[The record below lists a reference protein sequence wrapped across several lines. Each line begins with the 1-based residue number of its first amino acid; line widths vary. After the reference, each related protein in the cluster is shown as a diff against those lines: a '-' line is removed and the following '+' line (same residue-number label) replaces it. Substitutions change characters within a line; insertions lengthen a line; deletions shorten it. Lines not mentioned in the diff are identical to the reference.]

1 MTPSPAV
8 AVRDLTKT
16 FPSRSGEV
24 RAVDN
29 LSLTLEPGQVVAFLG
44 PNGAGKTTT
53 LDMLLGLTQPT
64 AGSIEVFGHRPH
76 DAIQRGLV
84 GATLQDGTLGPGL
97 TVRQTLTV
105 LASLHTHPLP
115 LEELLERA
123 ELTAL
128 ASRKVAALSGG
139 ERQRL
144 RLAAALLPDPRLL
157 VLDEPTTGMD
167 VTARAAFWN
176 TMHAL
181 AATGERT
188 LLFATHY
195 LEEAAA
201 FADRIVIMSRGRLV
215 ADGTLADLRAAHE
228 VTTVTASWPS
238 PDDAA
243 ARAALAAHLRPVAGS
258 IEEWRLDG
266 GTLTIRTRDSDA
278 VARLLLTG
286 SPATDL
292 TITPVSLDTLFTQI
306 VED

>member
-115 LEELLERA
+115 VEELLERA

-157 VLDEPTTGMD
+157 ILDEPTTGMD
-167 VTARAAFWN
+167 VTARAAFWD

-181 AATGERT
+181 ASSGERT
-188 LLFATHY
+188 LVFATHY
-195 LEEAAA
+195 LQEASD
-201 FADRIVIMSRGRLV
+201 FADRIVIMKNGRLV
-215 ADGTLADLRAAHE
+215 ADGTLAQLRSAHE

-238 PDDAA
+238 SDDGA
-243 ARAALAAHLRPVAGS
+243 ARVELAALLRPVAGS
-258 IEEWRLDG
+258 IEDSSLDAG
-266 GTLTIRTRDSDA
+266 ELTIRTRDSDA
-278 VARLLLTG
+278 VARLLLTA
-286 SPATDL
+286 SPATNL
-292 TITPVSLDTLFTQI
+292 TITPVSLDTLFTDI
-306 VED
+306 VQD

>member
-1 MTPSPAV
+1 MTSSPAV

-16 FPSRSGEV
+16 FPSRAGEV

-29 LSLTLEPGQVVAFLG
+29 LSLSLEPGQVVAFLG

-53 LDMLLGLTQPT
+53 LDMVLGLTQPT
-64 AGSIEVFGHRPH
+64 SGTIEVLGHRPH

-84 GATLQDGTLGPGL
+84 GATLQEGTLGPGL

-105 LASLHTHPLP
+105 LASLHAHPLP
-115 LEELLERA
+115 LDEVLERTD
-123 ELTAL
+123 LTAL
-128 ASRKVAALSGG
+128 ASRKVVALSGG

-167 VTARAAFWN
+167 VTARAAFWG
-176 TMHAL
+176 TMHDL

-195 LEEAAA
+195 LEEASA

-228 VTTVTASWPS
+228 VTTVTASWPALD
-238 PDDAA
+238 DDAT
-243 ARAALAAHLRPVAGS
+243 RAGLTALLGPVAGS
-258 IEEWRLDG
+258 VEEWRLEG

-278 VARLLLTG
+278 VARLLLTA
-286 SPATDL
+286 SPASAL
-292 TITPVSLDTLFTQI
+292 TITPVSLDTLFTEI
-306 VED
+306 VQE